1 MNSES
6 VLGWLEAMGVPS
18 QVVSVAAE
26 RDDAWCLLRDDS
38 EGKPVWD
45 VFWRE
50 QGNRYDWARFSA
62 ERVAC
67 FYLFGRLT
75 WTQALRG
82 AVGPLDSG
90 STPPRGVPLP
100 GGSVDPGSGPS
111 ESASGS
117 SGSGSASSG
126 SGSGSPEAS
135 NGPATPA
142 TGSTPAVPGSGSP
155 DSGNP
160 AADPVAGS
168 PLERE
173 SGTHAAT
180 GTESD
185 AGASHRDTSG
195 TEQGNAGSERRT
207 SGG

>member
-6 VLGWLEAMGVPS
+6 VLGWLEAMGVPPR
-18 QVVSVAAE
+18 VVSVAAE

-38 EGKPVWD
+38 EGQQVWE

-50 QGNRYDWARFSA
+50 QGNRYDWARFSD

-90 STPPRGVPLP
+90 STPPRGVPIP
-100 GGSVDPGSGPS
+100 GGSADPGSGSS
-111 ESASGS
+111 ESAGAS
-117 SGSGSASSG
+117 SGFGSVSSG
-126 SGSGSPEAS
+126 SGSGSPDAS

-142 TGSTPAVPGSGSP
+142 TGNTPAEP
-155 DSGNP
+155 DSGT
-160 AADPVAGS
+160 S
-168 PLERE
+168 RRE
-173 SGTHAAT
+173 
-180 GTESD
+180 
-185 AGASHRDTSG
+185 TSG
-195 TEQGNAGSERRT
+195 TEPGTAGSERHT